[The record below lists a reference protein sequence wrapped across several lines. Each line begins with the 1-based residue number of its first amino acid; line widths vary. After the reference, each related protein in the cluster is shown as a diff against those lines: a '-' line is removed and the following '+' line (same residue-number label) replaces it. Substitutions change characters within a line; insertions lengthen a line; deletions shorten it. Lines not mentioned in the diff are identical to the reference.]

1 MNGAGQ
7 VEIGHLLRT
16 VLLSL
21 LAVALYELVL
31 RAWLLG
37 KVKEALHRRSRR
49 FAQKHGVRVDLFKF
63 GGRLL
68 VKEELLND
76 PVVNAG
82 MLEAARGGQVWKK
95 GQEPRPPQAP
105 EEVRRDV
112 EAWIDEIV
120 PAFSLAAYYQ
130 FGMGLAKAAVRA
142 VYRPVID
149 RASQERLRKLP
160 KDATAVF
167 LINHRSNFDYVVV
180 GWALARQVALSYAV
194 GEWARIFPLDA
205 LFRAFG
211 GFFVRRGFP
220 NPLYHLVLRR
230 YLQLITKKGVTQ
242 GIFPEGGLT
251 RDGALR
257 TPKAGLLEAL
267 LQLTIE
273 PGFDRELYFVP
284 VGINYDRVLEDQSLL
299 AEKRGR
305 EHPPTLPEKIGGFL
319 RALWA
324 VPLKLL
330 VNLVRVAF
338 GRLQRGGYVAV
349 AFGEPVRWS
358 EFAKTHH
365 VELAKLSPDELRAA
379 AKGVAGELMRHVARC
394 IPATPVPLV
403 AKAMLELNDTS
414 RDRLSHRVAE
424 LRAELEKLGVPIALG
439 EEFAGHRADRAALE
453 ADEGRNRDLARM
465 EGELIVSDEA
475 EAIARLGVAHLCRRG
490 LLVRDG
496 ARITVAPGAERR
508 EVLEYYAKSLVL
520 LDAGQLGP
528 AGGT

>member
-1 MNGAGQ
+1 MPD
-7 VEIGHLLRT
+7 LLRT
-16 VLLSL
+16 FLLAL

-31 RAWLLG
+31 RAFLLG
-37 KVKEALHRRSRR
+37 RVQRALHRRARR
-49 FAQKHGVRVDLFKF
+49 FAEKHGVRVDLFKF

-76 PVVNAG
+76 LQVNAG
-82 MLEAARGGQVWKK
+82 MQQAALGGQVWRP
-95 GQEPRPPQAP
+95 GQAPRPPQAP
-105 EEVRRDV
+105 EQVRREV

-149 RASQERLRKLP
+149 RASQERLRSLP

-180 GWALARQVALSYAV
+180 GWALARQVAVSYAV
-194 GEWARIFPLDA
+194 GEWARVFPLDA

-220 NPLYHLVLRR
+220 DPLYHLVLRR

-284 VGINYDRVLEDQSLL
+284 VGINYDRVLEDRSLL
-299 AEKRGR
+299 AEMRGR
-305 EHPPTLPEKIGGFL
+305 EHPPTRAEKLGGFL

-330 VNLVRVAF
+330 INLLRVAT

-349 AFGEPVRWS
+349 AFGAPVRWS
-358 EFAKTHH
+358 EFAKANH
-365 VELAKLSPDELRAA
+365 VELARLSPEELRAA
-379 AKGVAGELMRHVARC
+379 AKKVAGQLMRNIAGC

-403 AKAMLELNDTS
+403 ARAMLELGDTS
-414 RDRLSHRVAE
+414 RERLSRRVGE
-424 LRAELEKLGVPIALG
+424 LRAALEKLGVPIALG
-439 EEFAGHRADRAALE
+439 EEFAGHRADRAALA
-453 ADEGRNRDLARM
+453 ADGERNRDLARM
-465 EGELIVSDEA
+465 EGELIEGDEA
-475 EAIARLGVAHLCRRG
+475 EAIARLGVENLSRRG

-496 ARITVAPGAERR
+496 ARVSIAPGAEPR
-508 EVLEYYAKSLVL
+508 EVLDYYARSLVL
-520 LDAGQLGP
+520 LDPAQL
-528 AGGT
+528 ASSSSS